1 MQRQTAADA
10 AAAKNSALNPQATDE
25 SLVEKGWALQ
35 HHMRSQLMEASAE
48 VAVTEDLTLSI
59 LAEEVAT
66 EQRPALQRQLCHQ
79 LREAEAVVSEDWTLS
94 TLAEEVAVEQDLA
107 LSQQTKEANDMLRA
121 ELLARSAS
129 STRDS

>member
-1 MQRQTAADA
+1 M
-10 AAAKNSALNPQATDE
+10 
-25 SLVEKGWALQ
+25 EKGWALQ

-48 VAVTEDLTLSI
+48 VAVTEDLTLSM

-66 EQRPALQRQLCHQ
+66 EQRPALQRQLHHQ
-79 LREAEAVVSEDWTLS
+79 LREAEAEAVVSQDWTLS

-121 ELLARSAS
+121 ELLARSAI